1 MKKLVPDPPVKPDSI
16 PFYIN
21 NNDLPS
27 PEALRYVS
35 QLLLG
40 IEDTLD
46 EYICAN
52 AGEPGVGLLV
62 NTVHNVQMTRALNQL
77 LLNRE

>member
-1 MKKLVPDPPVKPDSI
+1 MKKVVPDPPVKAPS
-16 PFYIN
+16 FYTI

-52 AGEPGVGLLV
+52 AGEPGIGLLV

-77 LLNRE
+77 LNRE